1 MTCFDHFSLIKNMVF
16 FSYREEGGGG
26 VKPIYFNT
34 YIQLIKGLSKGTGD
48 PCKFIYIDTITI

>member
-16 FSYREEGGGG
+16 FSYREEGGW

-34 YIQLIKGLSKGTGD
+34 YIQLIKGLTKGTGD
-48 PCKFIYIDTITI
+48 PNSFI

>member
-16 FSYREEGGGG
+16 FHTGRGGGG

-48 PCKFIYIDTITI
+48 PCKFIYIDTVTI